1 MSTKNVIVR
10 ALPADYVERLIE
22 RAKPVTRANPY
33 SDGRLLAADVL
44 VPISDI
50 TRDETLQPRDGL
62 KDAHVR
68 AIQAAID
75 GDVELPAVILYQLG
89 DTLALVDG
97 WHRLA
102 AHQRAGKEKLRADIY
117 EGDRDDALA
126 HAGAANVGDKLGLTT
141 SERKSVLLSLLKS
154 PKYSRRSARELGKM
168 VGVSHSTVTK
178 YKRELE
184 AGEGG
189 QIGQPDT
196 RSVSLAAA
204 TADLEGIAQHPAPG
218 RVLRRSEGRADEIQ
232 PRHVAPGD
240 TLTVTQIVPPA
251 PPEPVS
257 RYTSAYTSRKRVVG
271 VGWLRECEDDKIAI
285 LYCPD
290 NIPVGLTDFLRP
302 AQLVTGG
309 ALVIPL
315 ELHSEGTWAELVKQ
329 GLALLWWATGP
340 QGEVWMVWGA
350 GRAPRGLPQRVGDL
364 GELISALDGGRGLLV
379 EI

>member
-1 MSTKNVIVR
+1 MSAKNVIVR
-10 ALPADYVERLIE
+10 ALPADHVERLIE

-44 VPISDI
+44 VPIADI

-68 AIQAAID
+68 AIQTAIE
-75 GDVELPAVILYQLG
+75 GDVEMPAVILYQLG

-126 HAGAANVGDKLGLTT
+126 HAGAANVGDKLGLTAG
-141 SERKSVLLSLLKS
+141 ERKSVLLSLLRS
-154 PKYSRRSARELGKM
+154 PKYSRRSARELGRM

-178 YKRELE
+178 YKRELD
-184 AGEGG
+184 AGESG
-189 QIGQPDT
+189 QSGQPDT
-196 RSVSLAAA
+196 RSVSL
-204 TADLEGIAQHPAPG
+204 TADLEGITQHPAPG
-218 RVLRRSEGRADEIQ
+218 RVLRRAEGRADEIQ
-232 PRHVAPGD
+232 PRHVQPGEA
-240 TLTVTQIVPPA
+240 LTVTQIVPPA
-251 PPEPVS
+251 PPEPAV
-257 RYTSAYTSRKRVVG
+257 RHVAAYTSRKRVVG

-290 NIPVGLTDFLRP
+290 RVPVGLTDFLRSSQIV
-302 AQLVTGG
+302 AGG
-309 ALVIPL
+309 AVVIPL

-340 QGEVWMVWGA
+340 GGEVWLVWGA
-350 GRAPRGLPQRVGDL
+350 GRPPRGVPSRVGDL
-364 GELISALDGGRGLLV
+364 GELISALDAGRGLLV